1 MRFLCDAAAGGATRK
16 SRILRRRKDA
26 GKERLYQGQVRGMG
40 AWCEKR
46 MSVQVRVGAG
56 VDAADRHKEAGDGNL
71 VRRESA
77 RLSGRLLFDLVV

>member
-1 MRFLCDAAAGGATRK
+1 
-16 SRILRRRKDA
+16 
-26 GKERLYQGQVRGMG
+26 MG

-77 RLSGRLLFDLVV
+77 RLSGRLLFDLVVLGVLS